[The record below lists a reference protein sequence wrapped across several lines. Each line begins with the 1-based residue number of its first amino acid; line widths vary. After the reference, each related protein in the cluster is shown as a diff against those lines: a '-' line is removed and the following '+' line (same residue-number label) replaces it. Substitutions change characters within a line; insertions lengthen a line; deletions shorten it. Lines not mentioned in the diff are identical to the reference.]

1 MNYINPPKIIQYRA
15 NSNIE
20 LHMTSSFDIYYTT
33 DGTIPTE
40 LSTKYTTPITVS
52 KNTTFLV
59 IAYNP
64 LSLSYSRI
72 IEYFAEVPKN
82 YRKNLCDTTLYPPKG
97 ATQ

>member
-1 MNYINPPKIIQYRA
+1 MTYINPPKITQYRA

-20 LHMTSSFDIYYTT
+20 LHMTSPFDIYYTT

-40 LSTKYTTPITVS
+40 LSTKYTTPIMLS

-82 YRKNLCDTTLYPPKG
+82 YRNNLYDTTIYNQKE
-97 ATQ
+97 

>member
-33 DGTIPTE
+33 DGTIPTTE

-52 KNTTFLV
+52 KNTTFLI

-72 IEYFAEVPKN
+72 VEYFAEVPKN
-82 YRKNLCDTTLYPPKG
+82 YRNNLYDTTIYTPKE
-97 ATQ
+97 